1 MNAVR
6 TLLLAGIAGGFISG
20 VATAQ
25 DALHQGYLV
34 DTYGN
39 GITTSSNSGLCV
51 RSSDWTPA
59 RSVEPCDPVA
69 RQAAAPVPGPERTV
83 AVAPPP
89 SAAPAPAE
97 RPPQKITFS
106 ADALFDFDKSALRPA
121 GKSMLDQLAHDL
133 EGASYDAILG
143 AGHTDRIGGSAYNQ
157 KLSERRAQAVKDYL
171 VSRNV
176 AAGRIDAE
184 GMGETRPVTRAG
196 DCPDSR
202 SAGIIACLQPD
213 RRVDVDVTATKVAGA
228 GSR

>member
-20 VATAQ
+20 VAIAQ
-25 DALHQGYLV
+25 DALNQGYLV

-39 GITTSSNSGLCV
+39 GITTSSNPSLCV

-69 RQAAAPVPGPERTV
+69 RKAAAPVPAPERTA

-89 SAAPAPAE
+89 PVAPAPAE
-97 RPPQKITFS
+97 ILPQKTAFS

-133 EGASYDAILG
+133 EGASYDAILVV
-143 AGHTDRIGGSAYNQ
+143 GHTDRIGGSTYNHG
-157 KLSERRAQAVKDYL
+157 LSKRRAQAVKDYL
-171 VSRNV
+171 VSRDV
-176 AAGRIDAE
+176 AAVRINAE
-184 GMGETRPVTRAG
+184 GLGETRPVTKAG

-202 SAGIIACLQPD
+202 NAGVIACLQPD
-213 RRVDVDVTATKVAGA
+213 RRVDVEVTAIKAA
-228 GSR
+228 FSGSR